1 MALPKITTPVFDVTI
16 PSSKKKIKVRPML
29 VKEEKILL
37 IARESGDQ
45 GDILNAI
52 KQVVNNCIMDDDF
65 DVNKLCIFDLE
76 FLFIRLRAIS
86 INNITRVAYK
96 DNEDEKIYQF
106 DINLDEVKV
115 IFPEN
120 IDKKIVIND
129 ETGVTLKYPDTTLY
143 TDTFFLNKSE
153 TELFEHL
160 IINCIETVFDG
171 DKVYYARDFSKEE
184 LIEFIENLDVNTFN
198 KFREFTSN
206 LPKVEYV
213 IKYKNDFGNERKIV
227 LNALNDFFSLG

>member
-65 DVNKLCIFDLE
+65 DINKLCIFDLE

-120 IDKKIVIND
+120 IDKKVVIND

-143 TDTFFLNKSE
+143 TDTFFSNKSE

>member
-65 DVNKLCIFDLE
+65 DINKLCIFDLE

-171 DKVYYARDFSKEE
+171 DKVYYARDFNKEE

-213 IKYKNDFGNERKIV
+213 IKYKNDFGNERKNV

>member
-65 DVNKLCIFDLE
+65 DINKLCIFDLE

-143 TDTFFLNKSE
+143 TDTFFTNKSE
-153 TELFEHL
+153 TEIFEHL
-160 IINCIETVFDG
+160 IINCIETIFDG
-171 DKVYYARDFSKEE
+171 DKVYYARDFNKEE
-184 LIEFIENLDVNTFN
+184 LIDFIENLDVNTFN

-213 IKYKNDFGNERKIV
+213 IKYKNNLGNERKIV
-227 LNALNDFFSLG
+227 LNSLNDFFSLG

>member
-65 DVNKLCIFDLE
+65 DINKLCIFDLE

>member
-1 MALPKITTPVFDVTI
+1 M
-16 PSSKKKIKVRPML
+16 
-29 VKEEKILL
+29 

-65 DVNKLCIFDLE
+65 DINKLCIFDLE

-171 DKVYYARDFSKEE
+171 DKVYYARDFNKEE

>member
-65 DVNKLCIFDLE
+65 DINKLCIFDLE

-171 DKVYYARDFSKEE
+171 DKVYYARDFNKEE